1 MALEGCWQSR
11 LFSRAVILSDHP
23 PDHEPVYTGGEGV
36 TQNRAL
42 ETKTAAFIGAEGFP
56 GGSSGQEF
64 YPWVGKI
71 HWRGN
76 GNLLQ

>member
-1 MALEGCWQSR
+1 M
-11 LFSRAVILSDHP
+11 SDHP

-36 TQNRAL
+36 TQNSAL

-64 YPWVGKI
+64 DPWVGKI
-71 HWRGN
+71 H
-76 GNLLQ
+76 